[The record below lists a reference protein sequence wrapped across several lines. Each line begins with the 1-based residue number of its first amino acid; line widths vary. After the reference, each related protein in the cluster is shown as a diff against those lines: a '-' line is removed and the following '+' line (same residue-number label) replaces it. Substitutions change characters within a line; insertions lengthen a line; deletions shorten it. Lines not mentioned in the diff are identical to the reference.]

1 MIHISLLQ
9 MDQPP
14 SPHTSC
20 SASTQ
25 PLSLPTES
33 DAQSAVIELAA
44 RAQQVED
51 LESEMSALRKKLIQQ
66 TEKYDHDMAMITQVC
81 RLVPGLCLVRP

>member
-25 PLSLPTES
+25 TLSLPTES
-33 DAQSAVIELAA
+33 DAQSAVIEPAA
-44 RAQQVED
+44 QAQVEE

-81 RLVPGLCLVRP
+81 RSVPGLCLFRP